1 MHTVLIIWIPI
12 NLNYIFQLEFLYTCH
27 ISICRN
33 PTIQNTF
40 TRSHGTTSKND
51 KPFIVIAL
59 YESHGSTFPAYCH
72 VNACIQ
78 P

>member
-1 MHTVLIIWIPI
+1 MHTVLIIRIPI
-12 NLNYIFQLEFLYTCH
+12 NLNYIFQLAFLY
-27 ISICRN
+27 ISICEN

-40 TRSHGTTSKND
+40 TRSNGTTSKKD

>member
-1 MHTVLIIWIPI
+1 MHTVLIIRIPI
-12 NLNYIFQLEFLYTCH
+12 NLNYIFQLAFLY
-27 ISICRN
+27 ISIFEN

-40 TRSHGTTSKND
+40 TRSNGRTSKND

>member
-1 MHTVLIIWIPI
+1 MFFSSMCQTK
-12 NLNYIFQLEFLYTCH
+12 T
-27 ISICRN
+27 SICKN
-33 PTIQNTF
+33 PTIQNSF
-40 TRSHGTTSKND
+40 TRGHGTTSRND

>member
-1 MHTVLIIWIPI
+1 MFLGVLLCIPY
-12 NLNYIFQLEFLYTCH
+12 LLFVLCK
-27 ISICRN
+27 N

-40 TRSHGTTSKND
+40 TRSNGTTSKND

>member
-1 MHTVLIIWIPI
+1 M
-12 NLNYIFQLEFLYTCH
+12 YYYTYRTYY
-27 ISICRN
+27 SYN

-40 TRSHGTTSKND
+40 TRSNGTTSKND

>member
-1 MHTVLIIWIPI
+1 MRKSYYSK
-12 NLNYIFQLEFLYTCH
+12 YIYTKQW
-27 ISICRN
+27 N
-33 PTIQNTF
+33 
-40 TRSHGTTSKND
+40 TSKND